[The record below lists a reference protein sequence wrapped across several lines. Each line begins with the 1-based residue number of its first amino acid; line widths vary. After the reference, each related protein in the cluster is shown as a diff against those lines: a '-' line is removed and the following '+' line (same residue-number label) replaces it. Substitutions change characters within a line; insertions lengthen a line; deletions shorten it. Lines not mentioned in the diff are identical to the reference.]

1 MFSELY
7 LLDISSLLKGVTISN
22 LGPLLST
29 SFSTWLSFSF
39 LFSFSTDTSSFESN
53 KLSEVSFSESNFSSS
68 CSLISGFSE
77 TSSCFVTSVGSATV
91 SNSFSFI
98 LSFTSLSFFFK
109 VSTFFCLL
117 FSFSSKISI
126 HSFSFSANSSF
137 E

>member
-39 LFSFSTDTSSFESN
+39 LFSFSTDTSSFESDR
-53 KLSEVSFSESNFSSS
+53 LSEVSFSESNFSSP
-68 CSLISGFSE
+68 SLISGFSE
-77 TSSCFVTSVGSATV
+77 TSSCFIPSVGSV
-91 SNSFSFI
+91 IFFNSFSFI
-98 LSFTSLSFFFK
+98 LSVDSFSFFFK
-109 VSTFFCLL
+109 FSEFLY